1 MDIGLQRL
9 TIRAQQT
16 TASTRLAGT
25 CLLLLDLVDA
35 CDFAEV
41 SEQEIRIPL
50 VDAVESRGDRLYL
63 GYAKLPWD
71 FFLSGA
77 RWRGRRTR

>member
-16 TASTRLAGT
+16 TASTRLAET

-63 GYAKLPWD
+63 GHAEKLRD

>member
-25 CLLLLDLVDA
+25 CLLLLDVVDA

-41 SEQEIRIPL
+41 SEQEINIRFFA
-50 VDAVESRGDRLYL
+50 DFRGAFSVPDY
-63 GYAKLPWD
+63 P
-71 FFLSGA
+71 
-77 RWRGRRTR
+77 